1 MRTDYAANFPMMKCS
16 LPDNAVEMS
25 KYRLSRESTMSD
37 AEFRVLNEKKN
48 ALFHLLREAR
58 SNYRTAVTKLKVKNV
73 SAALQAF
80 SESRTKCGK
89 ALLIAEDIQDSDLV
103 AQAEDIMEEV
113 KEQMEIY
120 NSGGGIGK
128 QISGGVGKQISG
140 GRVGTKVSG
149 GVGKQTSPPRLSS
162 RRGSA
167 TLVAMRIRTL
177 SVDSDR
183 ASGSEDDNSPA
194 VSVDRRGGR

>member
-120 NSGGGIGK
+120 NSGG
-128 QISGGVGKQISG
+128 VGKQISG